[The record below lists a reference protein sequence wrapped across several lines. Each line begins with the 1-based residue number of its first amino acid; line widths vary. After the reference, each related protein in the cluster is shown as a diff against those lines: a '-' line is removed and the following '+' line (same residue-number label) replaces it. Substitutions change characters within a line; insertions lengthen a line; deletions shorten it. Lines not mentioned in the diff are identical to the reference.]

1 MKRNKLVD
9 LQNRLALLKHKKQLQ
24 KPKLVVSIDLGK
36 NSNDGATPTFNQPKI
51 YFNVS
56 ECLK

>member
-9 LQNRLALLKHKKQLQ
+9 LQNRLAILKQKKHLQ

-36 NSNDGATPTFNQPKI
+36 NSNDGTTPTFNLPKI
-51 YFNVS
+51 YFNVP
-56 ECLK
+56 E